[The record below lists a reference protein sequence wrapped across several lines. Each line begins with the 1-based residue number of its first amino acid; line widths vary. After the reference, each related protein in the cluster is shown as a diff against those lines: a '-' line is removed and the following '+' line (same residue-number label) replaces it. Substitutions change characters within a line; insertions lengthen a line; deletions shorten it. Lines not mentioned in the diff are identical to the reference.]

1 MKEKIKGWIFGVIV
15 LIILLIPIITDYY
28 KSKSIEVISYDTYKD
43 TVSNS
48 NFALFY
54 IGNPKSKT
62 YNSIEDNLL
71 ALRTDFDIVISALN
85 TEKLTED
92 EKNELAKN
100 KIDFETGYVFAKDGE
115 VVYYQKGEID
125 KDRLKV
131 LIDKYYNNI
140 IPEDEIAYKV
150 AKDYKEYKKLVD
162 AKKITMAVF
171 GYESCG
177 YCKLYKPV
185 FNEVAIEYK
194 LNIYYFDS
202 ATFNETE
209 YKKIMNSGLKIPKSC
224 TDTGKEQRLS
234 DGFGTPLTIF
244 TKNGKIV
251 DCISGYVG
259 KDTLVSKL
267 KSVGLIK

>member
-28 KSKSIEVISYDTYKD
+28 KSKSIEVISYDDYSF
-43 TVSNS
+43 TVSKS
-48 NFALFY
+48 ASALIY
-54 IGNPKSKT
+54 LGDPKAKDYDNT
-62 YNSIEDNLL
+62 EKNLL
-71 ALRTDFDIVISALN
+71 TYRKDLDIAISALN
-85 TEKLTED
+85 TKKLTED
-92 EKNELAKN
+92 QKSKLADS
-100 KIDFETGYVFAKDGE
+100 KIDFETGYVFVKDGQ
-115 VVYYQKGEID
+115 VVYYQEGEID

-140 IPEDEIAYKV
+140 IPEDEIVYKV

-162 AKKITMAVF
+162 SKKVTMAVF
-171 GYESCG
+171 GYETCG

-185 FNEVAIEYK
+185 FNEVASEYE

-202 ATFNETE
+202 AIYNETE
-209 YKKIMNSGLKIPKSC
+209 YNKVMNSGLKIPKSC
-224 TDTGKEQRLS
+224 TDTGKAELLS
-234 DGFGTPLTIF
+234 EGFGTPLTLF
-244 TKNGKIV
+244 TKNGKVI